1 MGKPVAAVL
10 KDALQLS
17 DSDRAQ
23 LVDELLTTLET
34 EKNDDVDAAWA
45 QEVEKRASDLSQGT
59 VVPVI
64 WNEVKE
70 KAYRKVQG
78 KN

>member
-17 DSDRAQ
+17 DLERAQ
-23 LVDELLTTLET
+23 LIDELLTTLET
-34 EKNDDVDAAWA
+34 EKNDNVDAAWA
-45 QEVEKRASDLSQGT
+45 QEVEKRASELSQGT

-64 WNEVKE
+64 WDEVKE
-70 KAYRKVQG
+70 KTYRKVHG